1 MKRHRYYLAVLALLG
16 AAVCPALA
24 AEPPFH
30 VGCEAFTFHRF
41 TVFEAI
47 EKTVQAGGNLVEF
60 FPGQRLSPQDKT
72 GMSHNLTEAQLAA
85 LQAQLKKNGVAAV
98 SYYTDIPKDEAAARK
113 VFEFARKLG
122 ATSLSTESDEAI
134 DTIEK
139 MVKEFDL
146 RVGFH
151 GHMKDPAKPAY
162 KLWDPSY
169 VRELVKDR
177 DHRIGACA
185 DTGHWASSGL
195 VPMEA
200 FKVLEGRIINVH
212 LKDRAVIGK
221 PDHDVIYGTGVSD
234 IAGLLTELRRQNF
247 EGNIFVEYEHKFDD
261 NVADVRQCLEFV
273 RDPRDYA
280 LTDPELKLVKIDSDP
295 KESFLGLA
303 VDGLGRIF
311 AGGREALFVYEPDT
325 TGLYQPRRELYR
337 FQKNAWIYDVVVRGR
352 DLYVLTVG
360 ALYVF
365 RDGVIKREGLQPER
379 LMWGMPVAHVHQ
391 GLHGMTLGP
400 DGDLYISQG
409 DQLWYYGDFKQ
420 RPDHWGHW
428 TIYHGPDNTPT
439 PYTGAGGVLRLSP
452 DGKQL
457 AVLANGTRNDC
468 GLAFDL
474 HWNLFGNDNDHES
487 GPAEYVPGRLLHI
500 TPHAYFNWPR
510 GWMPEKQP
518 WRSDLLDTMTPNL
531 GRYVPVGMCYYNDDF
546 LPEKFRHALYVS
558 RWGVRTLPRYP
569 LQPAGD
575 TFKTE
580 EQPFLVGRND
590 ARPVNVT
597 VGRGGRLFAAI
608 CYMARNEE
616 SPVYRSDL
624 VMITTAADA
633 PRAPFRAFDETL
645 ATPQQ
650 LMDELAAPAWSRRF
664 RAHLELTRRGADSSR
679 AAAEKLGTLDANA
692 VATPHLIWLAAA
704 DVSSASRSKLTAL
717 TRHTEA
723 GVRSAA
729 VRALARFG
737 AGEKSRD
744 IFLTKLSDSDPH
756 IRQAALVG
764 LFDQTKDL
772 PFDEVAAAACEDG
785 TYIRQTAAFLL
796 ARRARLPQLLALCG
810 DSDAKRRRAGVLA
823 AGFRLTV
830 PEFDKTPDKTVPLDL
845 GMKHAYTVTY
855 AGGVAEDLRAKG
867 PMGNFTQAD
876 AWQKRAKTIE
886 DETLF
891 TLLKRHLYD
900 ANEDIAKQAALF
912 LRLLKDE
919 RSDDLAATVLG
930 LPALPGPQGSPLTNA
945 TTTGATELPEAF
957 RHFDW
962 TKERAQSDV
971 KKGQELFATR
981 GCAVCH
987 SVKAGDQG
995 SGGPALIGAG
1005 SRFTVPYFVESIIT
1019 PNKTISPI
1027 FRWTLLKLKN
1037 GDEFAGLITSET
1049 GAEIDVLLP
1058 AASRRSVQKV
1068 EIVSREIQDRSPMPE
1083 GIIQTPVELRD
1094 LIAFLLT
1101 QKEEA
1106 K

>member
-1 MKRHRYYLAVLALLG
+1 MALLG
-16 AAVCPALA
+16 AAVCPAA
-24 AEPPFH
+24 AESPFR

-41 TVFEAI
+41 TVFEAV
-47 EKTVQAGGNLVEF
+47 EKTAQAGGNLIEF

-85 LQAQLKKNGVAAV
+85 LKEHLQKHGVAAV
-98 SYYTDIPKDEAAARK
+98 SYYTDIPKDETEARK

-139 MVKEFDL
+139 LVKEFDL

-151 GHMKDPAKPAY
+151 EHVRNPAKPAY
-162 KLWDPSY
+162 KLWDPNY
-169 VRELVKDR
+169 VRDLIKNRDR
-177 DHRIGACA
+177 RIGACA
-185 DTGHWASSGL
+185 DTGHWASSGI

-221 PDHDVIYGTGVSD
+221 PDHDVIYGTGVCD
-234 IAGLLTELRRQNF
+234 IAGLLTELRRQKF
-247 EGNIFVEYEHKFDD
+247 DGNILVEYEHNFED
-261 NVADVRQCLEFV
+261 NVADVKQCIEFV
-273 RDPRDYA
+273 RAPRDYS
-280 LTDPELKLVKIDSDP
+280 LTDPELKLVQIDSDP
-295 KESFLGLA
+295 KESFIGLA

-311 AGGREALFVYEPDT
+311 AGGREALFVYEPDAK
-325 TGLYQPRRELYR
+325 GLYQPRRELYR
-337 FQKNAWIYDVVVRGR
+337 FPKNSWIYDIAVRGR

-365 RDGVIKREGLQPER
+365 RDGVVDREGLQPER
-379 LMWGMPVAHVHQ
+379 LMWGMPMSHVHQ
-391 GLHGMTLGP
+391 GLHGMTFGP

-428 TIYHGPDNTPT
+428 TIYHGPDNNRT

-457 AVLANGTRNDC
+457 AILANGTRNDC
-468 GLAFDL
+468 GLAFDI

-531 GRYVPVGMCYYNDDF
+531 GRYVPVGMCYYHDDF
-546 LPEKFRHALYVS
+546 LPEKYRHSLYVA
-558 RWGVRTLPRYP
+558 RWGAHTVPRYP
-569 LQPAGD
+569 LRPVGD
-575 TFKTE
+575 TFKTD

-633 PRAPFRAFDETL
+633 SKSPFRAFDETQATTEQLL
-645 ATPQQ
+645 A
-650 LMDELAAPAWSRRF
+650 ELNTSAWSSRF

-679 AAAEKLGTLDANA
+679 AAAAKLDNLDAKA
-692 VATPHLIWLAAA
+692 IATPHLIWLAGA
-704 DVSSASRSKLTAL
+704 DASTATRAKLAAL
-717 TRHTEA
+717 TRHA
-723 GVRSAA
+723 DANVRSAA

-737 AGEKSRD
+737 AGEKTHD
-744 IFLTKLSDSDPH
+744 IFIRALKDSDPH
-756 IRQAALVG
+756 IRHAALVG
-764 LFDQTKDL
+764 LFDHTKDL
-772 PFDEVAAAACEDG
+772 PSDEVIAAACEDG

-796 ARRARLPQLLALCG
+796 ARRASLQQLFALCE
-810 DSDAKRRRAGVLA
+810 DSDARRRRAGVLA

-830 PEFDKTPDKTVPLDL
+830 PEFDKRLDQTIPLDL

-855 AGGVAEDLRAKG
+855 AGGVQEDLRAKG
-867 PMGNFTQAD
+867 LMGNFTLAD
-876 AWQKRAKTIE
+876 AWAKRNKTIE

-891 TLLKRHLYD
+891 TLLKRHMYD
-900 ANEDIAKQAALF
+900 ANENIAKQAAFF

-930 LPALPGPQGSPLTNA
+930 LPALSGPQGSPLTNA

-962 TKERAQSDV
+962 TKEAAQSDV
-971 KKGQELFATR
+971 KKGQELFNTR

-987 SVKAGDQG
+987 SANDGDQG
-995 SGGPALIGAG
+995 SGGPTLIGAG

-1019 PNKTISPI
+1019 PNKTISPV

-1037 GDEFAGLITSET
+1037 GEEFAGLITSET
-1049 GAEIDVLLP
+1049 GAEVEVLLP
-1058 AASRRSVQKV
+1058 AAIRRTVRKA
-1068 EIVSREIQDRSPMPE
+1068 EIDSREVQDRSPMPE
-1083 GIIQTPVELRD
+1083 GLIQTPAELRD
-1094 LIAFLLT
+1094 LLAFLLA
-1101 QKEEA
+1101 QPREVSR
-1106 K
+1106 